1 MAGNRSVKTEN
12 HEFYKYI
19 FSVLNNDDDDA
30 AEILADEVGT
40 FLRLAG
46 RAPSTLEVKRVVS
59 ELDPR
64 KTGWVSFDGLCDYLD
79 KSRTTHA
86 LKDESEELRRAFQ
99 MFDRLSIGFVT
110 AVDLRFALQSMG
122 DKMSESEFLEMVKG
136 GGFLRDGKFFYEG
149 NS

>member
-19 FSVLNNDDDDA
+19 FSVLNNDEDDV

-46 RAPSTLEVKRVVS
+46 RAPSSSEVKRVVS
-59 ELDPR
+59 ELDPK
-64 KTGWVSFDGLCDYLD
+64 KTGWVSFDSLCDYLD
-79 KSRTTHA
+79 KSRTTYA

-99 MFDRLSIGFVT
+99 VFDRLSIGFVT

-122 DKMSESEFLEMVKG
+122 DKMTESEFLEMVKG